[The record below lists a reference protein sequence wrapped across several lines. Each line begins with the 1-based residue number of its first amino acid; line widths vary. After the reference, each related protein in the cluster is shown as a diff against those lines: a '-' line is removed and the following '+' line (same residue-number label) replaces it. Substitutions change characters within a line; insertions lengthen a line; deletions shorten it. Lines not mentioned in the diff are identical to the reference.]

1 MSKIENMTRQYWEN
15 GELEKW
21 HLDCDVIF
29 DESLVREFWN
39 RILNFRKVFMNKQF
53 SEDFLREIIERWTW
67 NSKWNIISQTQRLS
81 ERFIEEYKDEW
92 DWDKVFMYQPVSQ
105 KFIRKWK
112 DKISDYV
119 MNETDIKDYLE

>member
-1 MSKIENMTRQYWEN
+1 MINEDTIRNIWEN

-29 DESLVREFWN
+29 DESLVREFWD
-39 RILNFRKVFMNKQF
+39 RILNFRKVFVNKQF
-53 SEDFLREIIERWTW
+53 SENFLREIIEKWTW

-92 DWDKVFMYQPVSQ
+92 DWDKVFMYQTVS
-105 KFIRKWK
+105 KNFIRKHK
-112 DKISDYV
+112 ERISDFV
-119 MNETDIKDYLE
+119 MNETDIGTYL